1 MIQETINR
9 TTPKIYEKKKKKN
22 KSRFWLDLQELSI
35 YLSVTKLLLVWIFSA
50 NFVVFS
56 RETLLRSFID
66 LSLHMIH
73 ACINIHHYMYGDTNI
88 TFNLNVICCEEESQ
102 WVDGYHML
110 FSLKIRQSLVYI
122 ILPT

>member
-56 RETLLRSFID
+56 RETLL
-66 LSLHMIH
+66 
-73 ACINIHHYMYGDTNI
+73 
-88 TFNLNVICCEEESQ
+88 
-102 WVDGYHML
+102 
-110 FSLKIRQSLVYI
+110 
-122 ILPT
+122 